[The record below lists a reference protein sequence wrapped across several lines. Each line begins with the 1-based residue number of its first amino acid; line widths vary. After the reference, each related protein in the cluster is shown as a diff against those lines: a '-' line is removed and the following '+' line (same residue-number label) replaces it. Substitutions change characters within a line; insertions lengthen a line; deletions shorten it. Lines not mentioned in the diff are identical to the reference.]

1 MFRLCHS
8 ALPECRTFEYPTSS
22 GIKMA
27 DEENREVEIEV
38 LRSGDNSGSLLITV
52 TMVTI
57 ANLVYAFLDVYRG

>member
-1 MFRLCHS
+1 
-8 ALPECRTFEYPTSS
+8 
-22 GIKMA
+22 MA